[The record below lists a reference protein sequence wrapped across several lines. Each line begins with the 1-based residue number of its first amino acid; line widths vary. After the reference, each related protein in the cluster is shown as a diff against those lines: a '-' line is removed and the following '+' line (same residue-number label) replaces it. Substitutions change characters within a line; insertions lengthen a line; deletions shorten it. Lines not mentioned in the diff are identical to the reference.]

1 MMLQF
6 VGFPLALRKRQPL
19 SHFTVKGK
27 PSGQNIICDSLA
39 KVYFF
44 FLIYLFAYFFL
55 LFSQCLER
63 KVPVV
68 ALTCFTR

>member
-27 PSGQNIICDSLA
+27 PSGQNIICDLLA
-39 KVYFF
+39 KVYLF
-44 FLIYLFAYFFL
+44 FLFTYLLIFSYYSHSALREKCL
-55 LFSQCLER
+55 LL
-63 KVPVV
+63 
-68 ALTCFTR
+68 L